1 MKILAVTNQKGGV
14 GKTTIAFSL
23 MRSLAAQGYKVLA
36 IDNDPQGNLTES
48 LLDDAEVQMTANVMD
63 LYSGLTVDP
72 QQIDNNLD
80 LIGAN
85 IHLAKIADQDFEV
98 IFKLKEGVEK
108 IDKKYNFIIIDCL
121 PSFGYLN
128 TAALN
133 VSDLVII
140 PTKPSQFGL
149 AGVSDLLDAIKKTKN
164 RLNPGLNVLGIIF
177 NLVEHTAICK
187 EFKNLMRETYKDLIF
202 DTEITKSVKWEES
215 VTLNKPL
222 LDYDPK
228 SKSAEQLKLILDELL
243 RRLEKI

>member
-1 MKILAVTNQKGGV
+1 MKTIAVTNQKGGV

-23 MRSLAAQGYKVLA
+23 MRALAAQGHKVLA

-48 LLDDAEVQMTANVMD
+48 LLDNDPQITANVMD
-63 LYSGLTVDP
+63 LYNGLVVDP
-72 QQIDNNLD
+72 QPITNNLD

-98 IFKLKEGVEK
+98 IFKLKEGIEK
-108 IDKKYNFIIIDCL
+108 IDKKYEFIIIDCL

-133 VSDLVII
+133 AADSIII

-149 AGVSDLLDAIKKTKN
+149 AGVNDLLDAITKAKT
-164 RLNPGLNVLGIIF
+164 RLNPGLDVLGIIF

-187 EFKNLMRETYKDLIF
+187 EFKTLMRETYKDLVF

-215 VTLNKPL
+215 VTLNQSL
-222 LDYDPK
+222 LEYEPK
-228 SKSAEQLKLILDELL
+228 SKSAEQLQAIIEEILS
-243 RRLEKI
+243 RLEIK